1 MNTRDGIPR
10 RFEVIPRLDLH
21 GVAEAMRALSERAAK
36 VGNPSPVDALVQ
48 IAVEQVPSASWASV
62 TMLRGGR
69 LTSEASTHDQA
80 TRADHLQ
87 YALGSG
93 PGVDAVV
100 HDGLHVTGDVET
112 DPRWTAWGERAASEV
127 GVRSVLALPLHLHHE
142 QGALA
147 GLTIYSVKNRAF
159 GDTAVGLGLVL
170 GTLAASVVGQLL
182 ALERTEYLAHALES
196 NRDIGVA
203 VGLLMRTHEVNRQ
216 QALAAL
222 RAASRDADRTLA
234 DVAVEVAD
242 TGVLPTRPA
251 PIAPALGQR
260 GVRGAPTG

>member
-21 GVAEAMRALSERAAK
+21 GVAEAMRALSERAVK
-36 VGNPSPVDALVQ
+36 IGNPSPLDELVQ
-48 IAVEQVPSASWASV
+48 IAVEQVPRASWASV
-62 TMLRGGR
+62 TMLRGGQ
-69 LTSEASTHDQA
+69 LTTEASTHEQA

-87 YALGSG
+87 YVLGSG

-100 HDGLHVTGDVET
+100 QDCLCVTGDVEA
-112 DPRWTAWGERAASEV
+112 DPRWADWGERAASEV
-127 GVRSVLALPLHLHHE
+127 GVGSVLALPLHLHHE
-142 QGALA
+142 QGVTA
-147 GLTIYSVKNRAF
+147 GLTIYGVEPHAF

-182 ALERTEYLAHALES
+182 AHDRTEYLGRALES

-203 VGLLMRTHEVNRQ
+203 TGIVMRTHEVNRE
-216 QALAAL
+216 QALAVL

-251 PIAPALGQR
+251 PLAPALGQR
-260 GVRGAPTG
+260 GVRRAPPG

>member
-10 RFEVIPRLDLH
+10 RFEVVPRLDLQ
-21 GVAEAMRALSERAAK
+21 GVAEAMRGLSERAVK
-36 VGNPSPVDALVQ
+36 VGNPSPLDELVQ
-48 IAVEQVPSASWASV
+48 IAVDQVPRASWASV
-62 TMLRGGR
+62 SMLRGGHF
-69 LTSEASTHDQA
+69 TTEASTDEQA
-80 TRADHLQ
+80 TRADLLQ

-93 PGVDAVV
+93 PVLDAVL
-100 HDGLHVTGDVET
+100 HDCRYVSADVEA
-112 DPRWTAWGERAASEV
+112 DPRWAGWGERAASEV

-142 QGALA
+142 QGVLA
-147 GLTIYSVKNRAF
+147 GLTIYSVEPFAF

-203 VGLLMRTHEVNRQ
+203 MGLLMRAHEVNRE
-216 QALAAL
+216 QALAVL

-251 PIAPALGQR
+251 SVVPALGQR
-260 GVRGAPTG
+260 GVRRAPSG